1 MYKIRYYRKAWD
13 VVIVLLAIMLAA
25 IFVLWAGK
33 AASDEPVDPT
43 PPKMEFIVSPWEG
56 VFRASD
62 QYGNGPLVEVG
73 DHVTPN
79 TVVGFIDIDIMQPE
93 RKIEV
98 FAGVQGT
105 VVQVLV
111 EDMSFVD
118 AGQPLMVVQLDPPDT

>member
-1 MYKIRYYRKAWD
+1 MFGAKYYRSAWD

-25 IFVLWAGK
+25 MFVLWAGQ
-33 AASDEPVDPT
+33 AASDEPIDPAQ
-43 PPKMEFIVSPWEG
+43 PKMEFVVSPWEG

-73 DHVTPN
+73 DHVTPD
-79 TVVGFIDIDIMQPE
+79 TVVGFIDIDIMQPD

-111 EDMSFVD
+111 KDRSFVD
-118 AGQPLMVVQLDPPDT
+118 AGQPLMVVQLDPPDA